1 MFIHVENI
9 NSFCGFVL
17 FCFVSKT
24 YVNEIYLL
32 KSQASVL
39 QQSLIYL
46 QKQSVLSNFVRA
58 CETRDITK

>member
-24 YVNEIYLL
+24 CVNEIYLL

-39 QQSLIYL
+39 QPTKFDL
-46 QKQSVLSNFVRA
+46 FT
-58 CETRDITK
+58 ETISSE